1 MQQNDTHE
9 ADFKAAANAYV
20 SLVEQRARS
29 PGQYPTGNRPRL
41 YFRGEPIILLEDI
54 VTGLDVSEK
63 TIRRYR
69 DAGKIK
75 VYESIEGNIK
85 FVLQCDL
92 DRFLEDS
99 FISSSHPDYK
109 TVKKKSTNG
118 GNANP
123 TTTKS

>member
-1 MQQNDTHE
+1 MPQNDTHE
-9 ADFKAAANAYV
+9 ADFKTAANVYV

-41 YFRGEPIILLEDI
+41 YFHGEPIILLEDI

-85 FVLQCDL
+85 FV
-92 DRFLEDS
+92 FNA
-99 FISSSHPDYK
+99 ISTGFSKTPSSVRPIQ
-109 TVKKKSTNG
+109 TIRL
-118 GNANP
+118 
-123 TTTKS
+123 